1 MDRVQL
7 RRCPGELWAPPSSSA
22 PTTTCP
28 YAKAWDDLA
37 DVEINEEKGLGHV
50 IAWNERILRHALEY
64 SRGSSSLP
72 EHYVLQSTSTDHTCT
87 KVAQIPDVTE
97 THTLNHVMW
106 LDEVLDRNLLVGV
119 AKLASWCN
127 DQKLLSQLFPPC
139 QFALNVL
146 RHLGWLC
153 EKAGTQYGYIQ
164 NEEVI
169 ACCFSRAT
177 GSSALQVAIMPL
189 PLSLHG
195 DGVLT
200 SDMAPW
206 WMCFLGMSKPQ
217 NRRLVPTREMVRV
230 DKWETT
236 FDRQRLGQ
244 ATQEGKGLIVGASS
258 SCGGEAVLA
267 VGGGWY
273 LVVGG
278 WCIPI
283 ANALPTRF
291 LQTSRG
297 PSETMPSVI
306 AIAIGAAAT
315 TYVFLVALL
324 RMTQDAKEPP
334 SICDAVPFVS
344 PILHM
349 ISKGSNFHR
358 LIRDKYD
365 LPIYTL
371 RMPGSRLY
379 VVNAT
384 SLITSVQSQFRKLS
398 FAAIEA
404 NIAAH
409 LIGVNEAT
417 NKIISADVTSD
428 SSYLMSFPK
437 YVHSALSPGSGLDA
451 MNRRSIEVISD
462 SLEQAAQRG
471 SKTLKLFE
479 WVRHELLLAST
490 EGVYGPKNPFRDPA
504 MERAWFAFE
513 PGMMMFVLRLMP
525 QVSAKESFQAREY
538 MVKVWE
544 DYFEKGFYNQG
555 SELIKSRVRINND
568 FQISLKET
576 ARIEIGGS
584 LAILTNTLPGTFWMI
599 YHIFSDPVV
608 LGEIRDELSKGVHQD
623 VNTCS
628 IDLSFVKSSCPTL
641 LSTFKETMRIHS
653 SSVATRIAMED
664 YLLDDKYLLKKGSTI
679 MMPSSVQH
687 TSRPIWGDTVDD
699 FNHRRFLRDPGTKRI
714 NPLAFRGFGGGTTLC
729 PGRHFASTEI
739 LVFSAL
745 MVLRFDLVPLQD
757 WTRPSTAKSPMV
769 NALPVPDWDINVEM
783 HPRDNKAWNVSLSGY
798 DKKMEIVSED
808 IASDAQ

>member
-1 MDRVQL
+1 
-7 RRCPGELWAPPSSSA
+7 
-22 PTTTCP
+22 
-28 YAKAWDDLA
+28 
-37 DVEINEEKGLGHV
+37 
-50 IAWNERILRHALEY
+50 
-64 SRGSSSLP
+64 
-72 EHYVLQSTSTDHTCT
+72 
-87 KVAQIPDVTE
+87 
-97 THTLNHVMW
+97 
-106 LDEVLDRNLLVGV
+106 
-119 AKLASWCN
+119 
-127 DQKLLSQLFPPC
+127 
-139 QFALNVL
+139 
-146 RHLGWLC
+146 
-153 EKAGTQYGYIQ
+153 
-164 NEEVI
+164 
-169 ACCFSRAT
+169 
-177 GSSALQVAIMPL
+177 
-189 PLSLHG
+189 
-195 DGVLT
+195 
-200 SDMAPW
+200 
-206 WMCFLGMSKPQ
+206 
-217 NRRLVPTREMVRV
+217 
-230 DKWETT
+230 
-236 FDRQRLGQ
+236 
-244 ATQEGKGLIVGASS
+244 
-258 SCGGEAVLA
+258 
-267 VGGGWY
+267 
-273 LVVGG
+273 
-278 WCIPI
+278 
-283 ANALPTRF
+283 
-291 LQTSRG
+291 
-297 PSETMPSVI
+297 MPSVI

-334 SICDAVPFVS
+334 SICDAVP
-344 PILHM
+344 L
-349 ISKGSNFHR
+349 
-358 LIRDKYD
+358 DKYN

-384 SLITSVQSQFRKLS
+384 SRITSVQSQFRKLS
-398 FAAIEA
+398 SAAIEA

-428 SSYLMSFPK
+428 SSYLMSFLK

-490 EGVYGPKNPFRDPA
+490 EGVYGPKNPFPDPA
-504 MERAWFAFE
+504 IAFE
-513 PGMMMFVLRLMP
+513 PRMMMFVLRLMP

-555 SELIKSRVRINND
+555 SELIKTRVRINND

-623 VNTCS
+623 GNNCS
-628 IDLSFVKSSCPTL
+628 IDLSFVKSSCPTS

-664 YLLDDKYLLKKGSTI
+664 YLLDDKYLLKKCSTI
-679 MMPSSVQH
+679 MMPSSIQL
-687 TSRPIWGDTVDD
+687 TSRPIWGDIVDD

-757 WTRPSTAKSPMV
+757 WTRPSTAKSPIV
-769 NALPVPDWDINVEM
+769 NALPVPDWDIGVEM

>member
-1 MDRVQL
+1 MAKPTRPSSTMDRVQL
-7 RRCPGELWAPPSSSA
+7 RRCPGELWAPPSGSA

-169 ACCFSRAT
+169 ACCFSRAI

-230 DKWETT
+230 NN
-236 FDRQRLGQ
+236 
-244 ATQEGKGLIVGASS
+244 
-258 SCGGEAVLA
+258 
-267 VGGGWY
+267 
-273 LVVGG
+273 
-278 WCIPI
+278 IPI

-334 SICDAVPFVS
+334 SICDAVP
-344 PILHM
+344 L
-349 ISKGSNFHR
+349 
-358 LIRDKYD
+358 DKYN

-384 SLITSVQSQFRKLS
+384 SRITSVQSEFRKLS

-417 NKIISADVTSD
+417 NKIISADATSD
-428 SSYLMSFPK
+428 SSCLMSFPK

-462 SLEQAAQRG
+462 SLEQTVQRG

-479 WVRHELLLAST
+479 WVRHELLVASN

-555 SELIKSRVRINND
+555 SELIKTRVRINND

-608 LGEIRDELSKGVHQD
+608 LGEIRDELSKGVHQYG
-623 VNTCS
+623 NTCS
-628 IDLSFVKSSCPTL
+628 IDLSFVKSSCPIL

-679 MMPSSVQH
+679 MMPSSVQD

-699 FNHRRFLRDPGTKRI
+699 FNHRRFLRDSGTKRI
-714 NPLAFRGFGGGTTLC
+714 NPLAFQGFGGGATPC

-745 MVLRFDLVPLQD
+745 MVLRFDLVPLKD

-769 NALPVPDWDINVEM
+769 NALSVPDWDIDVEM
-783 HPRDNKAWNVSLSGY
+783 NPRNRKVWNVSLSGY

-808 IASDAQ
+808 IASTAQQH